1 MPELPEVET
10 IKNGLA
16 PHLTGLKFTGVKI
29 RDTRPVQEMDLDEFC
44 ARLIGREVLG
54 LERRGKYMIIRLSEG
69 ENLIVHLRMT
79 GALLWD
85 PRGKEPFTRVEFHM
99 NNGGRLVYSDVRR
112 FGTIYLTRHPEK
124 IVGKLGVEPL
134 SGSFTP
140 SALARL
146 LHTHNAPVKSVLLN
160 QELIAGIGN
169 MYADEALFA
178 AKIHPQRPASS
189 LKQNEIKSL
198 HQAIVEVLE
207 KGIRNK
213 GASIRNYRCADGE
226 AGRAHEE
233 FAVAHREG
241 EKCPR
246 CGKPIV
252 RIVVGQR
259 GTHFCP
265 HCQVK
270 KWPQNAGKIY

>member
-16 PHLTGLKFTGVKI
+16 PRLAGLTFSGVKVH
-29 RDTRPVQEMDLDEFC
+29 DSRPVQGLDLDEFC
-44 ARLIGREVLG
+44 ARLIGRKVLR
-54 LERRGKYMIIRLSEG
+54 LDRRGKYMIIHLSGG

-85 PRGKEPFTRVEFHM
+85 PEGEEPFTRVEFFM
-99 NNGGRLVYSDVRR
+99 NNGRRLVFSDVRR
-112 FGTIYLTRHPEK
+112 FGTIYLTSHPEQ

-134 SGSFTP
+134 SEDFTP
-140 SALARL
+140 ALLGEL
-146 LHTHNAPVKSVLLN
+146 LQTRHAPLKSVLLN

-178 AKIHPQRPASS
+178 ARIHPQRPASS
-189 LKQNEIKSL
+189 LKQAEIKSL
-198 HQAIVEVLE
+198 HKAIVDVLE

-241 EKCPR
+241 EQCPR
-246 CGKPIV
+246 CGNPVK

-259 GTHFCP
+259 GTYFCP
-265 HCQVK
+265 HCQAAK
-270 KWPQNAGKIY
+270 

>member
-16 PHLTGLKFTGVKI
+16 PHLTGLVFTGVKI
-29 RDTRPVQEMDLDEFC
+29 HDTRPVQDLELEEFC
-44 ARLIGREVLG
+44 ARLIGKEVLG
-54 LERRGKYMIIRLSEG
+54 LERRGKYMIIRLSGG

-79 GALLWD
+79 GALLWE
-85 PRGKEPFTRVEFHM
+85 PRGEEPFTRVEFSMH
-99 NNGGRLVYSDVRR
+99 NGRRLVYSDVRR

-124 IVGKLGVEPL
+124 IVGKLGMEPL
-134 SGSFTP
+134 SEGFTP
-140 SALARL
+140 TVLAGL
-146 LHTHNAPVKSVLLN
+146 LQTHNAPVKSVLLN

-189 LKQNEIKSL
+189 LKQPEIKSL
-198 HQAIVEVLE
+198 HKAIIDVLE

-246 CGKPIV
+246 CGNPV
-252 RIVVGQR
+252 TRIVVGQR
-259 GTHFCP
+259 GTYYCP
-265 HCQVK
+265 HCQVTK
-270 KWPQNAGKIY
+270 

>member
-10 IKNGLA
+10 IKNGLV
-16 PHLTGLKFTGVKI
+16 PHLAGRVFTGVKVH
-29 RDTRPVQEMDLDEFC
+29 DTRPVQDLDLEEFC
-44 ARLIGREVLG
+44 SRLIGREVKG
-54 LERRGKYMIIRLSEG
+54 LERRGKYMIIRLSDG
-69 ENLIVHLRMT
+69 ENMVVHLRMT

-85 PRGKEPFTRVEFHM
+85 PCGEEPFTRVEFYLD
-99 NNGGRLVYSDVRR
+99 NGGRLVYSDVRR

-124 IVGKLGVEPL
+124 IVGKLGIEPL
-134 SGSFTP
+134 SKDFTP
-140 SALARL
+140 AILAKL
-146 LHTHNAPVKSVLLN
+146 LSNHPAPVKPVLLN

-189 LKQNEIKSL
+189 LTRPEIKSL
-198 HQAIVEVLE
+198 HKAIIDVLE

-241 EKCPR
+241 SACPR
-246 CGKPIV
+246 CGNPV
-252 RIVVGQR
+252 TRIVVGQR
-259 GTHFCP
+259 GTYYCP
-265 HCQVK
+265 HCQV
-270 KWPQNAGKIY
+270 NR

>member
-16 PHLTGLKFTGVKI
+16 PRITGLTFSGVKVY
-29 RDTRPVQEMDLDEFC
+29 DTRPVQDLDLEEFC
-44 ARLIGREVLG
+44 SRLIGRKVLG
-54 LERRGKYMIIRLSEG
+54 LERRGKYMIIRLSGG

-85 PRGKEPFTRVEFHM
+85 PEGEEPFTRVEFFM

-124 IVGKLGVEPL
+124 IVGKLGIEPL
-134 SGSFTP
+134 SGGFTP
-140 SALARL
+140 SVLAGL
-146 LHTHNAPVKSVLLN
+146 LETHHAPVKSVLLN

-178 AKIHPQRPASS
+178 ASIHPQKPASS
-189 LKQNEIKSL
+189 LKPGEIKSL
-198 HQAIVEVLE
+198 HKAIIQVLE

-213 GASIRNYRCADGE
+213 GASIRNYRCADGK

-241 EKCPR
+241 QRCPH
-246 CGKPIV
+246 CGNAVK

-259 GTHFCP
+259 GTYFCP
-265 HCQVK
+265 HCQAIK
-270 KWPQNAGKIY
+270 